1 MALNLATLNVRGL
14 RDPGKCTRLLG
25 ELKTLGVDVAAVQET
40 HFTCGADCRVLESD
54 FNVFSAYGSR
64 TSVGVSLLV
73 GRSLDA
79 DVDVVFAGDGGR
91 LVVADVAVKSFK
103 FRLVAVY
110 APNIVVERVSFFRRL
125 APFLDDTKRLVLM
138 GDWNAILDPKIDKVG
153 RGASRAGRC
162 ESSLVGFVT
171 RHGLVDRFR
180 LDHPGREMWTWLD
193 SSPSAKVGSY
203 LDRVLVRR
211 ADIDFVSCPTFHL
224 IAWTDHKL
232 VRVSLRLANRPSLAG
247 YWKFNTSLLEI
258 RDFRDRLESLIQR
271 ALVGAVTGNRWWGSL
286 KHRIRDFATKYGR
299 QLNLDRT
306 KEAKSIDDRISR
318 AVAGGD
324 SLNVEL
330 ARGDL
335 ERESSERYKGYVVR
349 SRLKRVLNEA
359 VKTNATAR
367 EEEVRRFP
375 DRYIVSVKAPDG
387 RLLRSGREI
396 RDAFRAH
403 FRDRFARCTDLP
415 LREFRSYLADF
426 PRLGVAEAASC
437 EGVVTE
443 CEVRDALKQVGL
455 NKSPG
460 LDGLPYEVYLRMS
473 HMFVPILT
481 DMFNHWFAQGAIPG
495 SVTKGVITLLKK
507 GGRHVWEGLD
517 DYRPI
522 TLLNTELKILARVL
536 ANRLQLVI
544 SDLIGS
550 EQTFAV
556 KGRSIQD
563 NLHLIREVLEGIED
577 GTKAA
582 LISLDQSKAF
592 DRVDHQFL
600 ATVLETAGFKPEFR
614 RWISMMYHN
623 PQAVVQVNGRRSRV
637 FAVERSVRQGCPLSP
652 LLYVLALE
660 PLLRRLRDRTTNPAL
675 RGVPFA
681 GPLTARVSAFADDI
695 TVFVS
700 RRLDIK
706 AVKKAV
712 SEYERIAGAK
722 VNFDKSEGLRLG
734 AWRGSNTL
742 PGPFRW
748 SDGPVRILG
757 VWFGPDLQ
765 LERNWLEIQAK
776 VNAQVGIWLSRRL
789 SLKGRAEACAVYVFP
804 LILYR
809 LAVIPLPKVHR
820 LALQRSLSRLL
831 WGGARPMVR
840 RQVCIQRP
848 RNGGLGMPDLE
859 SHWLAERL
867 AYLGRALTGDAVWR
881 LKASRT
887 FPRLKSD
894 PKAEGRRRPLGET
907 LFVRECR
914 TALRNLLGSSDLSRP
929 RKELYRELVVGS
941 ASDPLSERRGWT
953 TEEIRSHWNWAPGS
967 SFLNNSEFSLTWR
980 LVRNA
985 LPLVGLNYKAGLAD
999 MPDCARCASGLE
1011 ETAEHAF
1018 YYCER
1023 VRPFWDHVGEWTA
1036 RIEPK
1041 QLVLLDV
1048 GYVVDNVLPPY
1059 QGEKRVVFLAILA
1072 VARMVIWTTRNK
1084 GLYDD
1089 ANFSHRDLVLYFR
1102 HQLRVK
1108 IRCDRKRLDRITFS
1122 KRWVHAASLVVRK
1135 GATLE
1140 SSFPPL
1146 PAHGVYGT
1154 GP

>member
-1 MALNLATLNVRGL
+1 M
-14 RDPGKCTRLLG
+14 
-25 ELKTLGVDVAAVQET
+25 
-40 HFTCGADCRVLESD
+40 
-54 FNVFSAYGSR
+54 
-64 TSVGVSLLV
+64 
-73 GRSLDA
+73 
-79 DVDVVFAGDGGR
+79 
-91 LVVADVAVKSFK
+91 
-103 FRLVAVY
+103 
-110 APNIVVERVSFFRRL
+110 
-125 APFLDDTKRLVLM
+125 
-138 GDWNAILDPKIDKVG
+138 
-153 RGASRAGRC
+153 
-162 ESSLVGFVT
+162 
-171 RHGLVDRFR
+171 
-180 LDHPGREMWTWLD
+180 
-193 SSPSAKVGSY
+193 
-203 LDRVLVRR
+203 
-211 ADIDFVSCPTFHL
+211 
-224 IAWTDHKL
+224 
-232 VRVSLRLANRPSLAG
+232 
-247 YWKFNTSLLEI
+247 
-258 RDFRDRLESLIQR
+258 
-271 ALVGAVTGNRWWGSL
+271 
-286 KHRIRDFATKYGR
+286 
-299 QLNLDRT
+299 
-306 KEAKSIDDRISR
+306 
-318 AVAGGD
+318 
-324 SLNVEL
+324 
-330 ARGDL
+330 
-335 ERESSERYKGYVVR
+335 
-349 SRLKRVLNEA
+349 
-359 VKTNATAR
+359 
-367 EEEVRRFP
+367 
-375 DRYIVSVKAPDG
+375 
-387 RLLRSGREI
+387 

-415 LREFRSYLADF
+415 LRESRSSLADL

-437 EGVVTE
+437 ERVVTE
-443 CEVRDALKQVGL
+443 CEVSDALKQVGL

-481 DMFNHWFAQGAIPG
+481 DVFNHWFAQGAIPG

-577 GTKAA
+577 GTEAA
-582 LISLDQSKAF
+582 LISFDQSKAF
-592 DRVDHQFL
+592 DRVDHRFL

-623 PQAVVQVNGRRSRV
+623 PQAVVQVNGRTSRM

-652 LLYVLALE
+652 LLCVLALE
-660 PLLRRLRDRTTNPAL
+660 PLLHRLRDRTTNPAL
-675 RGVPFA
+675 GGVPFA

-700 RRLDIK
+700 RLLDIK

-722 VNFDKSEGLRLG
+722 VNFDKSEGLLLG
-734 AWRGSNTL
+734 AWRGSNT
-742 PGPFRW
+742 
-748 SDGPVRILG
+748 S
-757 VWFGPDLQ
+757 
-765 LERNWLEIQAK
+765 K

-809 LAVIPLPKVHR
+809 LAVLPLPKVHR

-867 AYLGRALTGDAVWR
+867 AYLGRSLTGDAVWR

-907 LFVRECR
+907 LFVCECR
-914 TALRNLLGSSDLSRP
+914 TALCNLLGSSDLLRP
-929 RKELYRELVVGS
+929 RKELYWELVVGS
-941 ASDPLSERRGWT
+941 ATDPLSEWRGWT

-1023 VRPFWDHVGEWTA
+1023 VCLFWDHVGEWTA

-1048 GYVVDNVLPPY
+1048 GYVVDNVLPPF

-1108 IRCDRKRLDRITFS
+1108 IRCNRKRLDPITFS

-1135 GATLE
+1135 GATLV

-1146 PAHGVYGT
+1146 LAHGIYGT